1 MWYNIHVY
9 KVWVLH
15 CHTAL
20 SSSEPRSS
28 PQCQVQAQQSQL
40 ANQLGGFY
48 RWPGDA
54 AEGVTRMS
62 GICWRSHPFFL
73 GGWCSIGTCF
83 SNDPLMSYDLSI
95 FLFISDLQYTILK
108 IIVTGATASL
118 SWPTR
123 IQNTMR
129 RELLVM
135 LRRVYILVRQ
145 AGMESPA
152 VIDELDDLLIEYGR
166 NRSYIYIYI

>member
-1 MWYNIHVY
+1 
-9 KVWVLH
+9 
-15 CHTAL
+15 
-20 SSSEPRSS
+20 
-28 PQCQVQAQQSQL
+28 
-40 ANQLGGFY
+40 
-48 RWPGDA
+48 
-54 AEGVTRMS
+54 
-62 GICWRSHPFFL
+62 
-73 GGWCSIGTCF
+73 
-83 SNDPLMSYDLSI
+83 MSYDLSI

-129 RELLVM
+129 RELQVM
-135 LRRVYILVRQ
+135 LRRVYILVSQ

-166 NRSYIYIYI
+166 NR

>member
-1 MWYNIHVY
+1 
-9 KVWVLH
+9 
-15 CHTAL
+15 
-20 SSSEPRSS
+20 
-28 PQCQVQAQQSQL
+28 
-40 ANQLGGFY
+40 
-48 RWPGDA
+48 
-54 AEGVTRMS
+54 
-62 GICWRSHPFFL
+62 
-73 GGWCSIGTCF
+73 
-83 SNDPLMSYDLSI
+83 MSYDLSI

-118 SWPTR
+118 PWPTR

-129 RELLVM
+129 RELQVM

-166 NRSYIYIYI
+166 NRSYIYI